1 MFDMWQ
7 TKKLL
12 TVLTGLLLVSLFGVV
27 SAQVDWGYGWN
38 NGPTYPPTVTPTPT
52 ASPTPSPTPTDTV
65 TINPTAQPTSQ
76 VNPIQSTNS
85 TPKPTQAIP
94 ELSALAVIIAL
105 IMVSVLIVIT
115 LRRKPAL
122 TN

>member
-1 MFDMWQ
+1 MREGR
-7 TKKLL
+7 TALVLL
-12 TVLTGLLLVSLFGVV
+12 SVLLLLSFYGAA
-27 SAQVDWGYGWN
+27 SCQVDWGYGWN
-38 NGPTYPPTVTPTPT
+38 YGPTYPPTVAPTPT